1 MSNIQVYLLLAVS
14 LVMGIMFGVV
24 FGIIDVE
31 DYYTNSLVLW
41 KMFDKEIYICEP
53 LGFVFGIFTGFMLEF
68 LR

>member
-1 MSNIQVYLLLAVS
+1 M
-14 LVMGIMFGVV
+14 VMGIMFGVV